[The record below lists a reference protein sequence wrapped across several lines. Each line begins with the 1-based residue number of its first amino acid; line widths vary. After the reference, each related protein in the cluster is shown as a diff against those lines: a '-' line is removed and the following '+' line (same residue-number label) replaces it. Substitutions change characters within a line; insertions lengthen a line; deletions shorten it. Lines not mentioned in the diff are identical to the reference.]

1 MTTFAQLLYIN
12 ANPDKSHN
20 FENNEDFEQFRDEI
34 LLLPG
39 MTLEKTDR
47 NIEAPMS
54 KSKDT
59 KLTSGTIFRRSHNL
73 IREELTEGTEISD
86 VQRFLVHKLY
96 EISLRLGDIENT
108 KFQLKWDERIEP
120 HLKKLTSEEE
130 YKCVYS
136 MNTKLSTISGK
147 DSKTFQTYL
156 RGTKK
161 EKKEKD
167 WSFENVDD
175 AHDNTM
181 GTGKTEDDSNF
192 KIPK

>member
-20 FENNEDFEQFRDEI
+20 FEDNEDFEQFRDEI

-47 NIEAPMS
+47 DIEAPVS
-54 KSKDT
+54 KKDI
-59 KLTSGTIFRRSHNL
+59 KLTSGTIFRRSHTLFRELLTGKTTISNL
-73 IREELTEGTEISD
+73 
-86 VQRFLVHKLY
+86 QRFLITKLY
-96 EISLRLGDIENT
+96 EISLQLGDIKDEELT
-108 KFQLKWDERIEP
+108 LKWNEKLEP
-120 HLKKLTSEEE
+120 HIKRLTVEEQ
-130 YKCVYS
+130 YKVVQS
-136 MNTKLSTISGK
+136 MITKLSTISGK

-161 EKKEKD
+161 ESIERG
-167 WSFENVDD
+167 DD
-175 AHDNTM
+175 EVE
-181 GTGKTEDDSNF
+181 EDDSSF

>member
-1 MTTFAQLLYIN
+1 MTTFAQLLYTN

-47 NIEAPMS
+47 DIEAPMS

-59 KLTSGTIFRRSHNL
+59 KLTSGTIFRRSHTLFRELL
-73 IREELTEGTEISD
+73 INETKISD
-86 VQRFLVHKLY
+86 LQRFLINKLY
-96 EISLRLGDIENT
+96 EISLQLGDIKDAELT
-108 KFQLKWDERIEP
+108 LKWNEKLEP
-120 HLKKLTSEEE
+120 HIKRLTVEEQ
-130 YKCVYS
+130 YKVVQS
-136 MNTKLSTISGK
+136 MITKLSTISGK

-161 EKKEKD
+161 EKIED
-167 WSFENVDD
+167 VEVE
-175 AHDNTM
+175 
-181 GTGKTEDDSNF
+181 EDDSSF

>member
-47 NIEAPMS
+47 DIEAPMS

-59 KLTSGTIFRRSHNL
+59 KLTSGTIFRRSHTL
-73 IREELTEGTEISD
+73 FRELLTGETEISD
-86 VQRFLVHKLY
+86 LQRFLITKLY
-96 EISLRLGDIENT
+96 EISLQLGDIKDEELT
-108 KFQLKWDERIEP
+108 LKWNEKLEP
-120 HLKKLTSEEE
+120 HIKKLTVEEQ
-130 YKCVYS
+130 YKVVQS
-136 MNTKLSTISGK
+136 MITKLSTISGK

-161 EKKEKD
+161 ESIER
-167 WSFENVDD
+167 VDNEVEE
-175 AHDNTM
+175 DN
-181 GTGKTEDDSNF
+181 SSF

>member
-20 FENNEDFEQFRDEI
+20 FENNEDFEQFRDDI

-47 NIEAPMS
+47 NIEAPIS

-73 IREELTEGTEISD
+73 FRELLIGETNISDLQRFLITKLYKISLQLGDTKDEELT
-86 VQRFLVHKLY
+86 
-96 EISLRLGDIENT
+96 
-108 KFQLKWDERIEP
+108 LKWNEKLEP
-120 HLKKLTSEEE
+120 HIKRLTVEEQ
-130 YKCVYS
+130 YKVVQS
-136 MNTKLSTISGK
+136 MITKLSTISGK

-161 EKKEKD
+161 EKD
-167 WSFENVDD
+167 WSFENVEDGN
-175 AHDNTM
+175 DNTM
-181 GTGKTEDDSNF
+181 GTGKTEDDSSF